1 MIPKIIHWCW
11 LSNDPL
17 PKLLEAC
24 IQSWKEHLPDYEIK
38 LWNMSNFDVNSVP
51 YVSDAVKARKWAFAC
66 DYIRAYA
73 LYTEGGIYMDS
84 DIFVRKN
91 FDFVLNNR
99 AFSAM
104 EVYPESLQKS
114 IEEGIVDS
122 LGNKNPDAR
131 YVLGCNIQAAILGAE
146 KGHPFFRDILNY
158 YNNHRFIREDGR
170 LDTDIIAPCI
180 YANIATKYGY
190 RFVNEEQLLKDD
202 FRLYSSEKFAPLINM
217 ATSNSYAVH
226 CAFHSWA
233 ETNIKLNYLQ
243 KIKLYF
249 AKIRNKI
256 LHRDS
261 ATGLEPIVYLNN
273 L

>member
-104 EVYPESLQKS
+104 EIHHDDYQQALSKGYIDPN
-114 IEEGIVDS
+114 
-122 LGNKNPDAR
+122 GNKRNDVR
-131 YVLGCNIQAAILGAE
+131 YIHGSQIQAAILGSE
-146 KGHPFFRDILNY
+146 KGHPFFRDVLDY
-158 YNNHRFIREDGR
+158 YETHSFIKKDGSI
-170 LDTDIIAPCI
+170 DTEMIAPFI
-180 YANIATKYGY
+180 YANQAIKYGF
-190 RFVNEEQLLKDD
+190 RFIESEQKLAEGFMVYGVELCAPVINEANK
-202 FRLYSSEKFAPLINM
+202 
-217 ATSNSYAVH
+217 NSFTVH
-226 CAFHSWA
+226 CCKHSWA
-233 ETNIKLNYLQ
+233 DSKKTYLQ
-243 KIKLYF
+243 KLISNIKIKIYKLIGRYRSYDERVIEYLY
-249 AKIRNKI
+249 
-256 LHRDS
+256 
-261 ATGLEPIVYLNN
+261 N